1 MYKAIAN
8 TTLFA
13 VLYLIFILPSY
24 YFNLASSINSA
35 LTDKALSLPFVLY
48 LLSMLVLCGIC
59 LMRGA
64 MIGKYWLVL
73 IPAVAFV
80 FNLTPVL
87 NEIPLVPYVYHLLA
101 IIIGSACPL
110 VSMSAPD
117 TVMRLD

>member
-13 VLYLIFILPSY
+13 VTYLIFVLPSY
-24 YFNLASSINSA
+24 YLSYASNINNGLSV
-35 LTDKALSLPFVLY
+35 DVLSLPFMLY
-48 LLSMLVLCGIC
+48 LLSILVLLG
-59 LMRGA
+59 LSLVRGA

-101 IIIGSACPL
+101 MIIGTACPL
-110 VSMSAPD
+110 VTMSGPD
-117 TVMRLD
+117 TLMRLD